1 MRATRWPSP
10 SPPTTRSDAA
20 TILLAAL
27 LVVLALGAARAAPPP
42 GGDQMSRLRET
53 FQRNMVE
60 GDLETAGL
68 MIAEMLR
75 LEPANPLLHYNKAC
89 VTSRTGEMGASLAAL
104 RRAAELGFDDVRTME
119 ADPDL
124 ANLRRL
130 PGYAE
135 LVGDL
140 VADLLDATR
149 TTRIALSDGAWRS
162 LGVLPDRA
170 GDAEIAL
177 DLKFD
182 DAGFH
187 LRATGPAAVLRPDG
201 GDPRGGE
208 LRLTLTV
215 PDSLRCFDTRRAWRF
230 GFGDDDGEPRGRLLG
245 LPGRL
250 LNERVAELAPDFVAG
265 PAPGTL
271 TLLATVPWS
280 YLSPYALP
288 ADTLFGLNVAHTGP
302 GRFGQL
308 VRDPA
313 MAAPA
318 AAWHRFRPVTLS
330 LAAASTPRLSA
341 RLSGALVGER
351 PVTIDLAAWLPR
363 GGSAV
368 LRTDVTDSAG
378 NSVVSAGDTSGE
390 VVLQPGPNAWTRQA
404 DLSSLPDG
412 PYVLHANLEP
422 ADGPSLSWRGEVLRY
437 RGGWLPG
444 TRDRTKPLSHLERPS
459 LLWRLELIAEA
470 LAGRDPRSFP
480 AALWTTVAE
489 VETLLAR
496 HARSGSILPESGT
509 LTIACPTAADQ
520 LLQQTLV
527 LEPGWED
534 AAQAPLI
541 VVLDAGGRQAPDLVS
556 ALADAADAGPLPGR
570 RGRVIARPGLPAVRP
585 GAWDDGAW
593 NDETWAA
600 ARAAVAWLRERF
612 PGRPLALLTLD
623 GSTAA
628 DTLRDEN
635 AAAVSEAVSFAPG
648 GDQIG
653 AVLDWLD

>member
-1 MRATRWPSP
+1 MSP
-10 SPPTTRSDAA
+10 LST

-27 LVVLALGAARAAPPP
+27 LAVLTLGAAHAAPPP

-60 GDLETAGL
+60 DDLETAGL
-68 MIAEMLR
+68 MLAEMLR

-119 ADPDL
+119 ADSDL
-124 ANLRRL
+124 SNLRRL

-135 LVGDL
+135 LVGEL

-149 TTRIALSDGAWRS
+149 ANRIALSDGTWRS
-162 LGVLPDRA
+162 LGVLPDRVS
-170 GDAEIAL
+170 GAEIAL

-182 DAGFH
+182 DTGFH
-187 LRATGPAAVLRPDG
+187 LRATGPAAVLRPTG
-201 GDPRGGE
+201 GDLHGGE

-230 GFGDDDGEPRGRLLG
+230 GFGADGDEPRGRLLG
-245 LPGRL
+245 LPGRP
-250 LNERVAELAPDFVAG
+250 LNERVAELAPEFIAG
-265 PAPGTL
+265 PAPATL
-271 TLLATVPWS
+271 TLLATVPWT

-318 AAWHRFRPVTLS
+318 ASWHRFRPMMLS
-330 LAAASTPRLSA
+330 LATASTPRLSA

-390 VVLQPGPNAWTRQA
+390 IALQPGLNAWTRQA

-412 PYVLHANLEP
+412 PYLLHAILEP
-422 ADGPSLSWRGEVLRY
+422 FDGPTLSWRSEVLRY
-437 RGGWLPG
+437 RGGWLSG

-459 LLWRLELIAEA
+459 LLWRLELIADA
-470 LAGRDPRSFP
+470 LEGRDPRSFP
-480 AALWTTVAE
+480 AALWTTVTE

-496 HARSGSILPESGT
+496 HAMSGSIVPASGT
-509 LTIACPTAADQ
+509 LTTACATDADRHF
-520 LLQQTLV
+520 LQTLV

-541 VVLDAGGRQAPDLVS
+541 VVLDAGSRHAPDLVPT
-556 ALADAADAGPLPGR
+556 LADAAAAGPLPGR
-570 RGRVIARPGLPAVRP
+570 RGRVIALPGLPAARP
-585 GAWDDGAW
+585 GTWDDG
-593 NDETWAA
+593 TWAA
-600 ARAAVAWLRERF
+600 AHAAVAWLRERF
-612 PGRPLALLTLD
+612 PGRPLSLLTLD

-628 DTLRDEN
+628 DALRHEN
-635 AAAVSEAVSFAPG
+635 AAAVREAVSFAPG